1 MKNMGFKKKKPY
13 KVDVDFD
20 MKKCPEDDKDKP
32 CKLEIEVEVEVDI
45 KDHSHK
51 HKDKCKEKHECDC
64 KNDCLCKLL
73 QKFEGQEVS
82 IKTKSGDFIEGI
94 LKEVKDCCV
103 KIIEPGMLSP
113 KVNERLTVIR
123 CKDIESFSVE
133 LLTDI

>member
-1 MKNMGFKKKKPY
+1 MGFKKKKPY

-51 HKDKCKEKHECDC
+51 HKDKDKCKEKHECDC

-82 IKTKSGDFIEGI
+82 IKTKSGDFIEGV

-123 CKDIESFSVE
+123 CKDIESFTVE
-133 LLTDI
+133 LLTDK

>member
-1 MKNMGFKKKKPY
+1 MGFKKKKPY

-51 HKDKCKEKHECDC
+51 HKDKDKCKEKHECDC

-73 QKFEGQEVS
+73 QKFEGKEVS

-103 KIIEPGMLSP
+103 KIVEPGMLSP

-133 LLTDI
+133 MLTDI

>member
-1 MKNMGFKKKKPY
+1 MGFKKKKPY

-51 HKDKCKEKHECDC
+51 HKDKDKCKEKHECDC

-103 KIIEPGMLSP
+103 KIVEPGMLSP

-133 LLTDI
+133 MLTDI